1 VIDPTVESRRR
12 TVTPFTNGAFVLCH
26 KSATEH
32 RLITLNER
40 NALMIDFRNAPRLCF
55 IALPALLW
63 LASAATA
70 DDYIALLNSGQ
81 EVPDNVSNALGVFTA
96 TYDKSTNLLHFEL
109 TFSGLE
115 GDQTAA
121 HLHGPAEKGKTAP
134 VLFGIVNPGEYGLGS
149 PKVGFLGP
157 FSEEERDML
166 DRGLMYV
173 NVHSRLA
180 PGGEIRGQIHRV
192 QRR

>member
-1 VIDPTVESRRR
+1 MT
-12 TVTPFTNGAFVLCH
+12 
-26 KSATEH
+26 
-32 RLITLNER
+32 
-40 NALMIDFRNAPRLCF
+40 DFRHAVRLSF
-55 IALPALLW
+55 VVLVA
-63 LASAATA
+63 LASMSLVASA
-70 DDYIALLNSGQ
+70 DDYIALLSSGQ
-81 EVPDNVSNALGVFTA
+81 EVPDNESNALGVFTA
-96 TYDKSTNLLHFEL
+96 TYDKTTNLLHFEL

-134 VLFGIVNPGEYGLGS
+134 VLFGIVNPGESSLGS

-157 FSEEERDML
+157 FTVEERDML

-173 NVHSRLA
+173 NVHSTLA
-180 PGGEIRGQIHRV
+180 PGGEIRGQIYRV